1 MKRVIGLVI
10 GLVAMQPLLF
20 AAPPS
25 SAATV
30 HRIVI
35 AKMAFGPSPSDI
47 RPGDTIEWVNE
58 DIFLHSVTAE
68 DKSFDV
74 DIAPKASARV
84 PVTKAGMIRYICK
97 YHPGMTGLLVIG
109 GNPAK
114 PNPMP
119 R

>member
-10 GLVAMQPLLF
+10 GLVAAHALLV
-20 AAPPS
+20 ASPS
-25 SAATV
+25 RAATV
-30 HRIVI
+30 HRVVI
-35 AKMAFGPSPSDI
+35 ATMAFGPSPSDI
-47 RPGDTIEWVNE
+47 HPGDTIEWVNE

-84 PVTKAGMIRYICK
+84 TVTKAGMIRYTCK
-97 YHPGMTGLLVIG
+97 YHPGMMGLLVVG
-109 GNPAK
+109 DKASKQTPAK
-114 PNPMP
+114 

>member
-1 MKRVIGLVI
+1 VKRVIGLVI
-10 GLVAMQPLLF
+10 GLMAVHGLLF
-20 AAPPS
+20 AGPPS

-58 DIFLHSVTAE
+58 DIFLHSVTAQ
-68 DKSFDV
+68 DDSFDV

-84 PVTKAGMIRYICK
+84 TVTKAGMIRYTCK
-97 YHPGMTGLLVIG
+97 YHPGMSGLLVIG
-109 GNPAK
+109 DKAPKPAGAA
-114 PNPMP
+114 